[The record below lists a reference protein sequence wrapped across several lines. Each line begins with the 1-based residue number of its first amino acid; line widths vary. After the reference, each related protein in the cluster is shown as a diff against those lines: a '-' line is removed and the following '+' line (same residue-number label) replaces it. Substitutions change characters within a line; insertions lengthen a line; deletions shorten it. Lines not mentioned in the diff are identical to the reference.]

1 MERSSH
7 DKDILR
13 SIVLFIGRLSGRL
26 MLRALVEY
34 LDIELPTLDMFSG
47 FLACD
52 DNYELGDLAANH
64 PFV

>member
-1 MERSSH
+1 
-7 DKDILR
+7 
-13 SIVLFIGRLSGRL
+13 

-34 LDIELPTLDMFSG
+34 LNIELPTLDMFSS
-47 FLACD
+47 FFACD

>member
-1 MERSSH
+1 
-7 DKDILR
+7 
-13 SIVLFIGRLSGRL
+13 

>member
-1 MERSSH
+1 
-7 DKDILR
+7 
-13 SIVLFIGRLSGRL
+13 

-34 LDIELPTLDMFSG
+34 LNIELPTLDMFPS

-52 DNYELGDLAANH
+52 DNDELGDLAANH